1 MFTWFRRFILLI
13 MFLGLLATNVLTLT
27 STAFNAALT
36 GLVATA
42 VGIKSVTSK
51 LHAQVAFQKA
61 SVRNMGRKLTARTK
75 RIAAYSVA
83 EVPASMLPYAG
94 MAILVAGTAWELR
107 QLCEGLYELEEL
119 YTEIELEEEVE
130 SDALRKV
137 YAEEKLK
144 AEIIQEALEKKW

>member
-36 GLVATA
+36 GLVATT

-51 LHAQVAFQKA
+51 LHAQVAYQKS

-75 RIAAYSVA
+75 RIAAYSIL
-83 EVPASMLPYAG
+83 EVPSSMVPYAG
-94 MAILVAGTAWELR
+94 MAILVAGTAWELK

-119 YTEIELEEEVE
+119 YTEIELEEEVD

-137 YAEEKLK
+137 CHPSDWLSN
-144 AEIIQEALEKKW
+144 EASVQQ